1 MNKGWQG
8 ILEKQ
13 RGNVEIFLE
22 NPAIAASLG
31 FCIIWICYLRV
42 SLLGKCTHSHG
53 WIRFVGSLFV

>member
-1 MNKGWQG
+1 
-8 ILEKQ
+8 
-13 RGNVEIFLE
+13 VEIFLE